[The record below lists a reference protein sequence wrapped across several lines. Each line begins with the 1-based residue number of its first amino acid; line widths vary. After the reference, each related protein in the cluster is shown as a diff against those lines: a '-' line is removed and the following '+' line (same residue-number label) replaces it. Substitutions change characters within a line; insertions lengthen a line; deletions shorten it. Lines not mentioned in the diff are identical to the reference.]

1 MNLNSWANRN
11 SLITCDTSQNQYWIK
26 NFATN
31 WDLKSLTNFLRDSFL
46 WVLDDATDKKDLEQ
60 LWDYWVFSPIKA
72 INPSYIMFWDF
83 IKFVKLSDK
92 SEYLSFAKRKIMVKL
107 LELNEDSFEI
117 FNYLRQ
123 NQLLDNDEIFNI
135 VIKTILENK
144 QNILS
149 NYEEIEEQ
157 DDFFAIIKYL
167 KNDSVSDFD
176 YLTRKIDLEKYLL
189 NAFKTYNN
197 YQVFQNNLIKYL

>member
-1 MNLNSWANRN
+1 
-11 SLITCDTSQNQYWIK
+11 
-26 NFATN
+26 
-31 WDLKSLTNFLRDSFL
+31 
-46 WVLDDATDKKDLEQ
+46 
-60 LWDYWVFSPIKA
+60 
-72 INPSYIMFWDF
+72 
-83 IKFVKLSDK
+83 
-92 SEYLSFAKRKIMVKL
+92 MVKQ
-107 LELNEDSFEI
+107 LELNDDSFEI

-149 NYEEIEEQ
+149 NYEETEEQ

-176 YLTRKIDLEKYLL
+176 YLTIKIDLEKYLL